1 MKLYI
6 TTVIYFSGVHGLLNY
21 PKYSVIY
28 FLLFVAG
35 EHNEFTL
42 HYTPIDD
49 KNLANRAE
57 LLLDQYGRTG
67 NNKKILRKINCI

>member
-1 MKLYI
+1 M
-6 TTVIYFSGVHGLLNY
+6 
-21 PKYSVIY
+21 
-28 FLLFVAG
+28 FVAG

-67 NNKKILRKINCI
+67 NKKKILRKINCI